1 MNTKKKIRFE
11 NIICLYGMM
20 NEIASKK
27 MTAYKSD
34 LEVDFEDMKAREK
47 TAFHSFGRFVR
58 LAHGSDHFRRTAN
71 VILTIKRTIKHLCI
85 VSLI

>member
-1 MNTKKKIRFE
+1 MNTKKKICFE

-34 LEVDFEDMKAREK
+34 LEI
-47 TAFHSFGRFVR
+47 
-58 LAHGSDHFRRTAN
+58 DHFRRTAN

>member
-1 MNTKKKIRFE
+1 MNTKMKIRFE

-34 LEVDFEDMKAREK
+34 LEIDFEDMKAREK
-47 TAFHSFGRFVR
+47 DGFSFIWAVR
-58 LAHGSDHFRRTAN
+58 KTGTWFRPFQTN
-71 VILTIKRTIKHLCI
+71 DECNFNNKED
-85 VSLI
+85 